1 MPVAFPTVG
10 PPPRLARVGS
20 AQGATGN
27 SEVIVGRSRQG
38 ATARL
43 LERERWRVVLR
54 IQRWLEAPMLVLG
67 AVWLGLLIV
76 ELTRGLSPF
85 AGHLVT
91 AIWIVFIADFALRFT
106 LAPRKGRYLR
116 RNWLTAA
123 SLALPALRVLRVF
136 AFARAFRLAR
146 VTRGL
151 RLVKMVGSLNRGMRT
166 LDRVLRRRGFG
177 YVVALT
183 VLVALLG
190 AAGMHALERGA
201 SGGSLDGYAEA
212 LWWTGMILTTLGSDY
227 WPRTP
232 EGRLLTLLLSVY
244 AVSVF
249 GYVAATLASYFV
261 ERDAEQTRRGVAGQA
276 SVDALRSE
284 IAALRDE
291 LRRTRVQP
299 GSE

>member
-1 MPVAFPTVG
+1 VDAWS
-10 PPPRLARVGS
+10 RGS
-20 AQGATGN
+20 
-27 SEVIVGRSRQG
+27 
-38 ATARL
+38 TASS
-43 LERERWRVVLR
+43 LERERWRVLLR
-54 IQRWLEAPMLVLG
+54 IQRWLEVPMLVLG
-67 AVWLGLLIV
+67 AVWLGLLV
-76 ELTRGLSPF
+76 MELTRGLSPF
-85 AGHLVT
+85 AEHVGT
-91 AIWIVFIADFALRFT
+91 AIWIVFIADFALRLA

-136 AFARAFRLAR
+136 ALARALRVAR
-146 VTRGL
+146 VARGL
-151 RLVKMVGSLNRGMRT
+151 RLVKVVGSLNRGMRT

-183 VLVALLG
+183 VLVALVG
-190 AAGMHALERGA
+190 AAGMHALEREA
-201 SGGSLDGYAEA
+201 SGGSLDGYGEA

-249 GYVAATLASYFV
+249 GYIAATLASYFV

-276 SVDALRSE
+276 SVDALRGE

-291 LRRTRVQP
+291 LRRARMP
-299 GSE
+299 SGGE